1 MKRIITLVL
10 PIALLICGC
19 EKTPDNPDTGN
30 GEFTAT
36 GWNGYYVE
44 AMASAY
50 GYFLENDKM
59 PSTINVEAID
69 FDRGEYIAAGCVI
82 LKKIKEEPDTWQDNE
97 ADFIDVPAPSSNANN
112 TIDKDEMT
120 LDEFMTVLDNNY
132 DYAVTNNRFANYCTV
147 ESEHTDPD
155 GSQYSTKLT
164 INAFAVMLAR
174 IFDYFAENNVLPE
187 TISTWH
193 SDFLRETKNCEV
205 TSPVV
210 IAEMEKAIGNATTD
224 YDKAKAIFEYARD
237 EWEYENYYN
246 TTRGAVKTIEDKAGN
261 CCDLTHGIVAM
272 ARAAG
277 IPSRYR
283 HAQCMYSSG
292 VIGHVM
298 AELYVD
304 GVWYLCDASN
314 NNNTF
319 GNHEAWS
326 YMETFNGRF
335 SELDF

>member
-1 MKRIITLVL
+1 
-10 PIALLICGC
+10 
-19 EKTPDNPDTGN
+19 
-30 GEFTAT
+30 
-36 GWNGYYVE
+36 
-44 AMASAY
+44 
-50 GYFLENDKM
+50 
-59 PSTINVEAID
+59 
-69 FDRGEYIAAGCVI
+69 
-82 LKKIKEEPDTWQDNE
+82 
-97 ADFIDVPAPSSNANN
+97 
-112 TIDKDEMT
+112 
-120 LDEFMTVLDNNY
+120 
-132 DYAVTNNRFANYCTV
+132 
-147 ESEHTDPD
+147 
-155 GSQYSTKLT
+155 
-164 INAFAVMLAR
+164 MLAR

-205 TSPVV
+205 SSPVV

-246 TTRGAVKTIEDKAGN
+246 TERGAVKTIEDKAGN

-326 YMETFNGRF
+326 YMETFNGRY